1 MGPSQAQTDEIQDLA
16 EDGGKEE
23 KEVEEDKEEKG
34 DRGGGD
40 TGGGDTGGGEG
51 TVAMAEVETVDEFLP
66 SYASS
71 LHKWMFCVSP
81 GNLDCSHSSL
91 PMNFWFDQMFRSRIF
106 RSVEGWGPSAWPGQE
121 ESRQRCVRKMQVLVC
136 CHHLFSPIWLL
147 SFLVMRPVGALD
159 PSPSSRIIPNWKK
172 QVD

>member
-81 GNLDCSHSSL
+81 ATCRSS
-91 PMNFWFDQMFRSRIF
+91 FYCI
-106 RSVEGWGPSAWPGQE
+106 
-121 ESRQRCVRKMQVLVC
+121 
-136 CHHLFSPIWLL
+136 
-147 SFLVMRPVGALD
+147 
-159 PSPSSRIIPNWKK
+159 
-172 QVD
+172 